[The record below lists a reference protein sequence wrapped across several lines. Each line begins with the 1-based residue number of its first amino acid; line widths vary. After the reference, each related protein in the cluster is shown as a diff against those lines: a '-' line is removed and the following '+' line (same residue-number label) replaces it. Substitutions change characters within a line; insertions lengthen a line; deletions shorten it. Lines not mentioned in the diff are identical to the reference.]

1 MHLFPRKLRFATA
14 LIVASYWSVLH
25 VAPAAAAVTA
35 PRLSGATAIT
45 SPRDADL
52 LAVKRALEHRLV
64 EQKLRDYGVTAAEVE
79 MRLASMSDEELH
91 TLASATRGLPSGGD
105 GVGVL
110 ISLLIVV
117 LLIILILKLLN
128 KEIVVR

>member
-1 MHLFPRKLRFATA
+1 
-14 LIVASYWSVLH
+14 
-25 VAPAAAAVTA
+25 
-35 PRLSGATAIT
+35 
-45 SPRDADL
+45 
-52 LAVKRALEHRLV
+52 
-64 EQKLRDYGVTAAEVE
+64 
-79 MRLASMSDEELH
+79 MSDEELH
-91 TLASATRGLPSGGD
+91 TLASASRGLPSGGD

>member
-1 MHLFPRKLRFATA
+1 MFPRRLRCATA
-14 LIVASYWSVLH
+14 LIVASYWCVLH

-35 PRLSGATAIT
+35 PRLTGATSVAC
-45 SPRDADL
+45 PRDADL
-52 LAVKRALEHRLV
+52 IAVKRALEHRLV
-64 EQKLRDYGVTAAEVE
+64 EQKLRDYGVTAADVEV
-79 MRLASMSDEELH
+79 RLASMSDEELH
-91 TLASATRGLPSGGD
+91 TLASASRGLPSGGD